1 MSPNPT
7 RRVLFVSYLFPP
19 TGGVGVQRVTKFV
32 KFLPEFGW
40 ESSVLTVE
48 NPSVPLRD
56 QGLAAEV
63 PQSTIVRRART
74 FEPGYGFKQ
83 SVSGGRSRIQGRGGP
98 LMEAMRSGVRSC
110 ANLVLQP
117 DPQILWRPRAIREG
131 LKLLNEVPHDAIIA
145 TGPPF
150 SSLLVGATLSRRT
163 RLPLVLDYRDEW
175 GISNAYWEN
184 KRPGSLANR
193 IQSRMQESAVRAAD
207 VLLATSPSSAAHL
220 TEVAAA
226 ARSTARST
234 WIYNGFDSE
243 DFQSNAALPRELADD
258 GSRADRFRLA
268 FVGTLWNLNPI
279 GPVVQAVQR
288 LSESAPQ
295 LAERLELVFVGR
307 RTPEQEQDL
316 DRLESLPC
324 RTIRLPFVEHAEAVA
339 IMRDADALLLLNADL
354 PHTHRIINAK
364 TFEYIAARRP
374 ILVVAPRG
382 DLWDLVSEIPET
394 VLCRPADIAGIA
406 KALAT
411 ALERHRCGVTYST
424 EGWDVS
430 QFERRHLA
438 GELAVLL
445 DELVSEQPP
454 TPCGL
459 AQVLLQSACANS
471 Q

>member
-1 MSPNPT
+1 
-7 RRVLFVSYLFPP
+7 
-19 TGGVGVQRVTKFV
+19 VQRVTKFV

-48 NPSVPLRD
+48 NPSVPLHD
-56 QGLAAEV
+56 AGLAAEI
-63 PQSTIVRRART
+63 PRSTLVRRART
-74 FEPGYGFKQ
+74 FEPGYAFKQ
-83 SVSGGRSRIQGRGGP
+83 SVAGGETRKAGWTAPIGQAFRS
-98 LMEAMRSGVRSC
+98 AVRSA
-110 ANLVLQP
+110 ANFVLQP

-131 LKLLNEVPHDAIIA
+131 LKLLKEVQHDAIIA

-184 KRPGSLANR
+184 KRHGSLANR
-193 IQSRMQESAVRAAD
+193 IQLRMQDSAVRAAD
-207 VLLATSPSSAAHL
+207 VLLATTPSSAAHL

-226 ARSTARST
+226 AHSAARST
-234 WIYNGFDSE
+234 WIYNGFDTD
-243 DFQSNAALPRELADD
+243 DFQSSAALPAELAIDD
-258 GSRADRFRLA
+258 SPRVERFRLA

-307 RTPEQEQDL
+307 RTPDQEQEL
-316 DRLESLPC
+316 DRLQTLPC
-324 RTIRLPFVEHAEAVA
+324 RTVRLPFVEHAQAVA
-339 IMRDADALLLLNADL
+339 VMRDADALLLLNADL

-374 ILVVAPRG
+374 IFVVAPKG
-382 DLWDLVSEIPET
+382 DVWDVVSEIPET

-411 ALERHRCGVTYST
+411 ALERHRCGVACDTN
-424 EGWDVS
+424 GWDVS

-445 DELVSEQPP
+445 DELVSEEPP
-454 TPCGL
+454 PAGGL
-459 AQVLLQSACANS
+459 AQALLQTACANVR
-471 Q
+471 